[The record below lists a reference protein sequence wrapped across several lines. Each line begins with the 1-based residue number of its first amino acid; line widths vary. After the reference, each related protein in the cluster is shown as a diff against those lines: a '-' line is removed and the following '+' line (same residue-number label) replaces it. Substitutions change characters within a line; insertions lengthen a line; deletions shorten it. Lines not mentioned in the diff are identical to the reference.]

1 MKIQKSELDIIDYGF
16 KEEWE
21 NNTRTFQ
28 YIQELFDMPV
38 KISDH

>member
-1 MKIQKSELDIIDYGF
+1 MKIQKGELDIIDYGF

-21 NNTRTFQ
+21 SNTRTFQ